1 MNFESLTFTDEYFRD
16 FADRRFS
23 PQERARTLKAM
34 DLLDRDERHP
44 SLRVHALSGR
54 LSGLWSASVTDNIRI
69 QFVRL
74 DGGRKRCVS
83 LSKHY
88 ED

>member
-1 MNFESLTFTDEYFRD
+1 MNFESLAFSDEYFRD

-23 PQERARTLKAM
+23 PQERARALKAM

-44 SLRVHALSGR
+44 SLRVHALSGN

-69 QFVRL
+69 EFVRL
-74 DGGRKRCVS
+74 PGGRKRCVS
-83 LSKHY
+83 LTKHY
-88 ED
+88 KD